1 MGIDYQARLVYGW
14 RISYQDALNVYDN
27 ISEKNLSHIDVT
39 YFKVTEQWYVK
50 GYSEYFDAEEKYHIY
65 YIVYKEWRD
74 AFQGID
80 INKLDKPSEKE
91 LMELKSFLNKI
102 VGSDARDNNDAN
114 SGGDDDAQD
123 NDDDFENYYPEYNIS
138 KINSE
143 NIRLYPQ
150 LYVF

>member
-14 RISYQDALNVYDN
+14 RISYQDALNIYDN
-27 ISEKNLSHIDVT
+27 IFEKKLSYIDVT
-39 YFKVTEQWYVK
+39 YFKITDKWYVK

-65 YIVYKEWRD
+65 YIVYNEWRD

-80 INKLDKPSEKE
+80 INKMDKPSEEE

-102 VGSDARDNNDAN
+102 VDNDARNN
-114 SGGDDDAQD
+114 DDDAD
-123 NDDDFENYYPEYNIS
+123 EFVNYYPEYNIS
-138 KINSE
+138 KINLE

-150 LYVF
+150 LFVF